1 MLRSMDVTVQ
11 PAVSWMGLND
21 EIERS
26 GLFFPVDPAPSVSS
40 TDDRLSSLDSS
51 VDFSSGKNWWHGRH
65 KLQVN
70 AFCSK
75 PYSNNLM
82 MTRTVVRMQCAMEP

>member
-1 MLRSMDVTVQ
+1 MIRPIVILHSMDVIVQ

-40 TDDRLSSLDSS
+40 VHDCLSDKKISFDLSS
-51 VDFSSGKNWWHGRH
+51 
-65 KLQVN
+65 
-70 AFCSK
+70 
-75 PYSNNLM
+75 
-82 MTRTVVRMQCAMEP
+82 